1 MCGFHCVNVW
11 FCDKQSSC
19 NDVMC
24 CKVVAAGI
32 IQPTVAMAAR
42 AILAVEQVLDE
53 LDNDEELSEGS
64 EDEFDGYLEESGM
77 MGLKRMKR
85 LVVGVQREVTWMLRM
100 RWMLRMI

>member
-1 MCGFHCVNVW
+1 
-11 FCDKQSSC
+11 
-19 NDVMC
+19 
-24 CKVVAAGI
+24 
-32 IQPTVAMAAR
+32 MAAR